1 MPSESQLHA
10 HIAAKARDLG
20 PFCVTGPGDD
30 CAALRAFPNDPAAS
44 LLITVDQLI
53 ESRHFTPETPLDLI
67 ARKAIARSV
76 SDIAACAGTP
86 AWSLATG
93 ALPTTFPTDK
103 ARELIDALNR
113 WARHFA
119 CPIVGGDLASTPPG
133 TPLHLSITVAGT
145 PHPTRGAV
153 LRSAAKP
160 GDALWITGAV
170 GNSFASGRHITFQPR
185 IREAQWLADTLGPD
199 LHAMI
204 DLSDGLGRDASRI
217 ARASTARLIIHHIP
231 LHPPNSDTLNRSPLQ
246 AASDGE
252 DYELLFTTPAHI
264 TLPPTIPHTNTPLTR
279 IGTVEPGQGCVIIDP
294 QGHPHDAEHLGWDH
308 Q

>member
-10 HIAAKARDLG
+10 HIAAQARDLG

-30 CAALRAFPNDPAAS
+30 CAALRASPSDPAAK

-53 ESRHFTPETPLDLI
+53 ESRHFTGETPLDLI

-86 AWSLATG
+86 AWALATG

-113 WARHFA
+113 WARDFA

-133 TPLHLSITVAGT
+133 TPIHLSVTIAGT
-145 PHPTRGAV
+145 PHPTRGPV
-153 LRSAAKP
+153 LRSTAQP
-160 GDALWITGAV
+160 GDAIWVTGAI
-170 GNSFASGRHITFQPR
+170 GNSFASGRHLTFQPR
-185 IREAQWLADTLGPD
+185 VREAQWLADTVGSD

-204 DLSDGLGRDASRI
+204 DLSDGLGRDAARI
-217 ARASTARLIIHHIP
+217 ALASNARLIINHIP
-231 LHPPNSDTLNRSPLQ
+231 LASDALSRPPLQ
-246 AASDGE
+246 AAADGE
-252 DYELLFTTPAHI
+252 DYELLFTTPPHI
-264 TLPPTIPHTNTPLTR
+264 QLPPFVPNTNPPTSLTR
-279 IGTVEPGQGCVIIDP
+279 IGTVVEGTGCIIIDP
-294 QGHPHDAEHLGWDH
+294 QGNEHDATHLGWDH